1 MIKMLATIS
10 CVKPLSLV
18 SPIVILPEY
27 GELTLVVVQQK
38 NSRWV
43 PDGEDYKEFPK
54 DVQNF

>member
-1 MIKMLATIS
+1 MLAAVS